1 MYFNSAFR
9 KTLLGTTV
17 SGDTS
22 KTQTNILV
30 AGIASPN
37 TTKVA
42 ASTPST
48 GFVTFTTDA
57 VHGLVVGDQVVI
69 SGTTG
74 STGYN
79 GTYTV
84 TSVPTTTKFV
94 VASTETGASPGG
106 TIVINCLKTTVNL
119 TAGSIGLYKQD
130 FTPLN
135 WSTVDGTTSKVPF
148 YLVQG
153 SYYKNSGYSDK
164 IGSHGGYQ
172 ESVKSKMINP
182 KYISRIFWVQA
193 KAPVQQVVQIPLTA
207 QSGSTNVG
215 LNADTTYRLRIDV
228 KGSPALRFLSHN
240 IYRVM
245 DTYTGPVNA
254 TTPSLLKD
262 PVATLVDFKEQL
274 TMSPYLNQLVQARVY
289 VNKGTPYVTFGTIT
303 AGTAP
308 STVGT
313 AVATITTSNT
323 AGSIY
328 VGQRITGGGLPAN
341 SFVTATT
348 AIASAAASG
357 GTWGTITT
365 TSMIYSGTTI
375 GGFVVGTFAVG
386 TPVTGTGIPAGSYVS
401 AGSGTTTITITYP
414 TQASAPSAP
423 SASVTV
429 SGISAFTIS
438 YPYQPNGAPSLTNSS
453 STTNIKVYNDVYG
466 VNGGYVTPYT
476 NIAVTAGQQPTY
488 EGQTPYI
495 PGSSA
500 YTTGTA
506 QTAGTATGATIA
518 AASTAAAATSGAHT
532 YTAAAD
538 AASFATDAFLELTA
552 AYLETKFGNPTF
564 TISDNYDL
572 EPLKIIASL
581 MDDSGSTTVVAP
593 IGTAALQTIG
603 EAGIATVAQASSMA
617 QGTGEMVLRE
627 LILTGRYRQEA
638 FGDGTNIDQFR
649 MREIEANPGVM
660 DMMTVA
666 KRNGLYNK
674 LCILHN
680 VPRFNN
686 PTSVFDN
693 DQYLIEIAVPNTVA
707 FSNLFTTTF
716 TVTSGS
722 TYTSLSGNGLG
733 DFILESSSANG
744 GAQFVEII

>member
-1 MYFNSAFR
+1 MYFNHAFR

-22 KTQTNILV
+22 KTQTSILV
-30 AGIASPN
+30 AGIATVNS
-37 TTKVA
+37 TKVA

-57 VHGLVVGDQVVI
+57 VHGLVVGDQVVV
-69 SGTTG
+69 SGITTV
-74 STGYN
+74 TGFN

-94 VASTETGASPGG
+94 VASTTTGTTQDG
-106 TIVINCLKTTVNL
+106 TAVINCLKTTVNL

-130 FTPLN
+130 FTPIN
-135 WSTVDGTTSKVPF
+135 WSSANGTTSKTPF

-245 DTYTGPVNA
+245 DTYTGPLNA
-254 TTPSLLKD
+254 TNPTFLKD

-289 VNKGTPYVTFGTIT
+289 VLKVTNTTTSANATSSSTTQATFV
-303 AGTAP
+303 P
-308 STVGT
+308 STFT
-313 AVATITTSNT
+313 
-323 AGSIY
+323 SIY
-328 VGQRITGGGLPAN
+328 VGQRVI
-341 SFVTATT
+341 
-348 AIASAAASG
+348 
-357 GTWGTITT
+357 
-365 TSMIYSGTTI
+365 
-375 GGFVVGTFAVG
+375 
-386 TPVTGTGIPAGSYVS
+386 GTGIPANAFVTTVN
-401 AGSGTTTITITYP
+401 GTTNITITYP
-414 TQASAPSAP
+414 TQASAPAVSVF
-423 SASVTV
+423 ASL
-429 SGISAFTIS
+429 S
-438 YPYQPNGAPSLTNSS
+438 
-453 STTNIKVYNDVYG
+453 IKYYNDVYG
-466 VNGGYVTPYT
+466 VNGGYTIPYT
-476 NIAVTAGQQPTY
+476 NIAVTAGQQPSY
-488 EGQTPYI
+488 DGQTPYI

-500 YTTGTA
+500 YNTSGPT
-506 QTAGTATGATIA
+506 QTAGTLTGATIA
-518 AASTAAAATSGAHT
+518 AASTVTAATSGAHI

-538 AASFATDAFLELTA
+538 AASFTTDAFLELTA

-564 TISDNYDL
+564 TVTDNYDL

-603 EAGIATVAQASSMA
+603 EAGIATVLQASSMA
-617 QGTGEMVLRE
+617 QGTGETVLRE

-666 KRNGLYNK
+666 KRNSLYNK

-686 PTSVFDN
+686 PTGVFDN
-693 DQYLIEIAVPNTVA
+693 DQYLIEIAIPNTVA
-707 FSNLFTTTF
+707 FSNLFTSSF

-722 TYTSLSGNGLG
+722 TYTALDGTGLG
-733 DFILESSSANG
+733 DYILETSNGSG